1 MGLVIYFVLTLFC
14 GYMAFELGRYV
25 IATGDALPL
34 IIVLLLVLL
43 SIHCIRQV
51 YKAIKSKRP
60 RYPRLNG
67 RSTWNNREE
76 GLGFYAGSWWGWFVL
91 REGAPPNKG
100 NQGKSLQSTKEIPSN
115 QWEYLQS
122 IGFLS
127 KQG

>member
-1 MGLVIYFVLTLFC
+1 MQGNQ
-14 GYMAFELGRYV
+14 E
-25 IATGDALPL
+25 
-34 IIVLLLVLL
+34 
-43 SIHCIRQV
+43 Q
-51 YKAIKSKRP
+51 RP

-91 REGAPPNKG
+91 REGAPPTKG
-100 NQGKSLQSTKEIPSN
+100 NQGKTKGNQGKTKEKPRKTKENQGKPRKQRKPLQSTKEIPSN